1 MTPNNGIIGREYEQK
16 ILANICEEQEA
27 RLIAIYGR
35 RRVGKTYLVKRF
47 FNEKF
52 DFFFTGSYQT
62 LMKDQ
67 LVLFQRAMKE
77 YTGKECPLP
86 KNWFDAF
93 SLLWDYLKG
102 LRKKRLVVFL
112 DELPWMD
119 TPKSNFHSAFS
130 YFWNTWAS
138 TRNGMK
144 LIVCGSATTWMLDKI
159 IGDKGGLY
167 GRTNRSIYLAPFNLG
182 EVELFLQR
190 HKGINWNRRQIAE
203 AYMIFG
209 GIPYYLDMLERDL
222 PLSRNVDNLFFR
234 EKAALREEYD
244 FLFQSLFKNAVT
256 YRKVIELL
264 SSKRKGMTMQEILDT
279 LNAKKGGSLSDV
291 LKNLCRCDFVR
302 KYSAYGKKERG
313 VIYQLTD
320 LFSLYY
326 LTFIGNRTGQDEH
339 FWTNVKESTKNTW
352 AGYAFEQLCLHHVRQ
367 IRSKLSIGGVL
378 TNVCSWS
385 CPPMTDAD
393 GTDWNGA
400 QIDLLLCRGDETIH
414 LCEMKY
420 SSKEF
425 AIDGSYE
432 ETLRTRL
439 ETFAHHTKTNN
450 SLRTTMI
457 TTYGVKPNKYSGIMD
472 DQVRLD
478 DLFVRMDE

>member
-244 FLFQSLFKNAVT
+244 FLFQSLF
-256 YRKVIELL
+256 
-264 SSKRKGMTMQEILDT
+264 
-279 LNAKKGGSLSDV
+279 
-291 LKNLCRCDFVR
+291 
-302 KYSAYGKKERG
+302 
-313 VIYQLTD
+313 
-320 LFSLYY
+320 
-326 LTFIGNRTGQDEH
+326 
-339 FWTNVKESTKNTW
+339 
-352 AGYAFEQLCLHHVRQ
+352 
-367 IRSKLSIGGVL
+367 
-378 TNVCSWS
+378 
-385 CPPMTDAD
+385 
-393 GTDWNGA
+393 
-400 QIDLLLCRGDETIH
+400 
-414 LCEMKY
+414 
-420 SSKEF
+420 
-425 AIDGSYE
+425 
-432 ETLRTRL
+432 
-439 ETFAHHTKTNN
+439 
-450 SLRTTMI
+450 
-457 TTYGVKPNKYSGIMD
+457 
-472 DQVRLD
+472 
-478 DLFVRMDE
+478 

>member
-203 AYMIFG
+203 AYMSVG
-209 GIPYYLDMLERDL
+209 GIPY
-222 PLSRNVDNLFFR
+222 
-234 EKAALREEYD
+234 
-244 FLFQSLFKNAVT
+244 
-256 YRKVIELL
+256 
-264 SSKRKGMTMQEILDT
+264 
-279 LNAKKGGSLSDV
+279 
-291 LKNLCRCDFVR
+291 
-302 KYSAYGKKERG
+302 
-313 VIYQLTD
+313 
-320 LFSLYY
+320 
-326 LTFIGNRTGQDEH
+326 
-339 FWTNVKESTKNTW
+339 
-352 AGYAFEQLCLHHVRQ
+352 
-367 IRSKLSIGGVL
+367 
-378 TNVCSWS
+378 
-385 CPPMTDAD
+385 
-393 GTDWNGA
+393 
-400 QIDLLLCRGDETIH
+400 
-414 LCEMKY
+414 
-420 SSKEF
+420 
-425 AIDGSYE
+425 
-432 ETLRTRL
+432 
-439 ETFAHHTKTNN
+439 
-450 SLRTTMI
+450 
-457 TTYGVKPNKYSGIMD
+457 
-472 DQVRLD
+472 
-478 DLFVRMDE
+478 